1 MSRLNTDAIEQLP
14 AGTIVW
20 GWLHPSRGSLL
31 TTIAPDGTVAEW
43 RQHPKDVVPSENAV
57 GAATGDYARI
67 AAAYDALAAGEAATS
82 LEAVG
87 QEAWVTTRKGADG
100 KLVWQAIAVAATT
113 QERAWQDLR
122 GVALAA
128 RAHAEGGRFAWR
140 SLAGRLFWLCVPLAL
155 LLLGM
160 LVFDASS
167 TSRVLRDGVHV
178 QATVVAREGK
188 SAHDDKKA
196 LLVSMP
202 ALFATSPSTAR
213 ITEYLSAEQ
222 WEQAVPGQDVR
233 VVYRDVAAASRNEV
247 FVEAD
252 LQRFQRQK
260 GFALALPLVLVSIAL
275 AVLVF
280 WPRYR
285 IGRHDDGQEYIV
297 DGDRVVSDDKDM
309 PVSRLTINIARVL
322 WRVLH

>member
-1 MSRLNTDAIEQLP
+1 MASR
-14 AGTIVW
+14 
-20 GWLHPSRGSLL
+20 SR
-31 TTIAPDGTVAEW
+31 
-43 RQHPKDVVPSENAV
+43 H
-57 GAATGDYARI
+57 
-67 AAAYDALAAGEAATS
+67 
-82 LEAVG
+82 
-87 QEAWVTTRKGADG
+87 
-100 KLVWQAIAVAATT
+100 
-113 QERAWQDLR
+113 
-122 GVALAA
+122 
-128 RAHAEGGRFAWR
+128 AHAEGGRFARR

-167 TSRVLRDGVHV
+167 TSRVLRDGVHASHRGRPRR
-178 QATVVAREGK
+178 QG
-188 SAHDDKKA
+188 AHDDKKA

-252 LQRFQRQK
+252 LQRFQRQRASRSRCRWCWCRLR
-260 GFALALPLVLVSIAL
+260 F

-285 IGRHDDGQEYIV
+285 IGRHDDGQGVHCRRRPRGVGRQGHAGEPP
-297 DGDRVVSDDKDM
+297 DHQH
-309 PVSRLTINIARVL
+309 RLVL